1 MISYC
6 GYNQVYSLVLNSVK
20 LAARSMLHR
29 AAAKPLLG
37 KIQVYQSSWDKS
49 SDDKLYQV
57 PNNILI
63 PLLKTFVASGFIK
76 NYTLVL

>member
-1 MISYC
+1 MYC
-6 GYNQVYSLVLNSVK
+6 GYNQENSPILNSIK
-20 LAARSMLHR
+20 LAARSMLQR

-57 PNNILI
+57 ANNILI
-63 PLLKTFVASGFIK
+63 PLFQTFVASGFNK
-76 NYTLVL
+76 NYALDL

>member
-6 GYNQVYSLVLNSVK
+6 GYNQVYGLVLNSVK

-57 PNNILI
+57 PNNISI

>member
-6 GYNQVYSLVLNSVK
+6 GYNQEYSLVLNSVK
-20 LAARSMLHR
+20 LAARSLLQR

-37 KIQVYQSSWDKS
+37 KIQFYQTSWDKS
-49 SDDKLYQV
+49 SDDKLHQV

-63 PLLKTFVASGFIK
+63 PLFQKIFSQWL
-76 NYTLVL
+76 